1 MLDGALVSE
10 ELESAVRAV
19 LANLDGLQPFTTQH
33 FNIFPYM
40 SKWER
45 VSKLRFMKGGVQL
58 STYPF
63 VITLYVECH
72 ELASQTETTTSGSP
86 VPIPETE
93 SMQNNPLCGSDSVRK
108 VQTTL
113 VAHPDEG
120 SMSQDYQNKLSSQNV
135 QSHQKSP
142 CLTDGAEEMVCGSKI
157 HADSECNAAPETPDP
172 KTETE
177 QKMGIITQLASSLF
191 PFSMFFRKS
200 SAK

>member
-1 MLDGALVSE
+1 MDGTLVSE

-45 VSKLRFMKGGVQL
+45 VSKLRFIKGGVQL

-63 VITLYVECH
+63 IITLYVECH
-72 ELASQTETTTSGSP
+72 ELASHTETTTSGSP
-86 VPIPETE
+86 VPMPETE
-93 SMQNNPLCGSDSVRK
+93 SMQNNPLCASDSVRK
-108 VQTTL
+108 VQTTV

-120 SMSQDYQNKLSSQNV
+120 AMSQDNQNKLSSGNV

-142 CLTDGAEEMVCGSKI
+142 CLADGAEEMVCGSEI
-157 HADSECNAAPETPDP
+157 HADSECDV
-172 KTETE
+172 TED
-177 QKMGIITQLASSLF
+177 KMGIITKLASSLF